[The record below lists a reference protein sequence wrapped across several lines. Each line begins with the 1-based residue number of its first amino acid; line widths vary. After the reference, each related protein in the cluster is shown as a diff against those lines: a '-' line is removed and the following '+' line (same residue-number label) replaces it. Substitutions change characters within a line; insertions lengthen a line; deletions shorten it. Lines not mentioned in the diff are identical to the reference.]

1 MEGTGAT
8 IGIVDYGAG
17 NRRSV
22 EKAVERVGARAVLS
36 ADHEALRAA
45 DGLVLPGVGAFPAG
59 MELLRAGG
67 FDELLHERAAAG
79 VPIFGACLGMQLL
92 FDASTE
98 HDGATG
104 LGLIPGTV
112 RRLEAP
118 GLKLPHIGWSDVRW
132 TGSSPLLD
140 GLPDPAIFYHVHS
153 YVPHPDDQADALGV
167 SEYGTPFT
175 SVVARGSVFG
185 AQFHPEKSSVHGLRM
200 LANFAALSA
209 RTPA

>member
-1 MEGTGAT
+1 MGAAAAT

-36 ADHEALRAA
+36 ADHDALRAT

-59 MELLRAGG
+59 MQLLRDGG

-92 FDASTE
+92 FDSSTE
-98 HDGATG
+98 HAGAEG
-104 LGLIPGTV
+104 LGLIPGTI
-112 RRLEAP
+112 RGLLAP
-118 GLKLPHIGWSDVRW
+118 GLKLPHIGWSEVRW
-132 TGSSPLLD
+132 KRDSALIA
-140 GLPDPAIFYHVHS
+140 GLPDPAIFYHVHT
-153 YVPHPDDQADALGV
+153 YVPHPQDDADVLGV
-167 SEYGTPFT
+167 SDYGTPFA

>member
-1 MEGTGAT
+1 MTGTGAT

-22 EKAVERVGARAVLS
+22 EKAVERVGARAVLT
-36 ADHEALRAA
+36 ADHDLLRAA
-45 DGLVLPGVGAFPAG
+45 DGLILPGVGAFPAG
-59 MELLRAGG
+59 MELLRSGG

-98 HDGATG
+98 HDGAQG

-112 RRLEAP
+112 RHLSAP

-132 TGSSPLLD
+132 TGDSPLLD
-140 GLPDPAIFYHVHS
+140 GLPDPAVFYHVHS
-153 YVPHPDDQADALGV
+153 YVPHPDEKADVLGV
-167 SEYGTPFT
+167 SEYGTPFA

-200 LANFAALSA
+200 LANFAALA
-209 RTPA
+209 TRAPA